1 MKLDDLPPGVADSKA
16 NESPTREAFLEER
29 KRFLEDVRLLGDAAT
44 IPFCPPDMTIEKLKQ
59 GWPVFWKCMRE
70 ALRVARQEDCPPGV
84 DLEDFLMAMRELE
97 KMVRKSFRWLK
108 RVERSPAKA
117 ASDKKR
123 AAERVARDKERTGRS
138 GSVTL
143 RRGAETIAEF
153 EKRLEAQRQSRA
165 SYDKQRLSRPSGQRI
180 NARPVGGHFVIID
193 SEGVL
198 LKEENIPATRTR
210 EKETRL
216 LQRTCLW
223 MAGGAEGYENQVLED
238 ENGLSSSRIFDWLLS
253 QPRKFASR
261 DPHGLQP
268 IFAAFGASYDQAQ
281 ILADLPNSKLWEFH
295 TRKKWWLRERGL
307 PDEARQQSVVLW
319 GEYAVSGKPRKNIV
333 LYRLRNPARWW
344 KRIKG
349 RKVID
354 YVERIEIFD
363 VIGFFQSSLLKAIET
378 FPGVVTPGELEILK
392 RGKADRG
399 HVTKENVRD
408 KMPGLKL
415 YTANELKATARM
427 MELVR
432 ITLETA
438 IPGRPIKL
446 KKWWGPGAVAQEL
459 LKDYL
464 GKDARA
470 KLGDIKTPLGSQE
483 KDLRRPL
490 EWALRAFFGGRGE
503 LLMQGRT

>member
-1 MKLDDLPPGVADSKA
+1 
-16 NESPTREAFLEER
+16 
-29 KRFLEDVRLLGDAAT
+29 
-44 IPFCPPDMTIEKLKQ
+44 
-59 GWPVFWKCMRE
+59 
-70 ALRVARQEDCPPGV
+70 
-84 DLEDFLMAMRELE
+84 MAMRELE
-97 KMVRKSFRWLK
+97 KMVREGFRWLK
-108 RVERSPAKA
+108 RVERSPAKTA
-117 ASDKKR
+117 YDKKR
-123 AAERVARDKERTGRS
+123 APQRVARDKDRTGRS

-165 SYDKQRLSRPSGQRI
+165 SYDKQRCGRPSGHRI
-180 NARPVGGHFVIID
+180 NARPVGGHFVIVD
-193 SEGVL
+193 SEGVI
-198 LKEENIPATRTR
+198 LKEKNVPATRTR
-210 EKETRL
+210 GKETRIF
-216 LQRTCLW
+216 QRTCLW

-238 ENGLSSSRIFDWLLS
+238 EAGLSSARIFEWLLS
-253 QPRKFASR
+253 LPRKFASR
-261 DPHGLQP
+261 DPHGRQP
-268 IFAAFGASYDQAQ
+268 IFAAFGASYDMAQ
-281 ILADLPNSKLWEFH
+281 ILADLPNSKVWEFH
-295 TRKKWWLRERGL
+295 TRKKWWLREKGL
-307 PDEARQQSVVLW
+307 PDEARQQSIVLW
-319 GEYAVSGKPRKNIV
+319 GGYAVSGKPRKNIV
-333 LYRLRNPARWW
+333 LYKLRNPDRWW
-344 KRIKG
+344 KPIKG
-349 RKVID
+349 RKVLD

-363 VIGFFQSSLLKAIET
+363 VIGFFHSSLLKAIET
-378 FPGVVTPGELEILK
+378 FPGVVTPDELEILK

-446 KKWWGPGAVAQEL
+446 KKWWGAGAVAQAL

-490 EWALRAFFGGRGE
+490 EWALRAYLRRPRRASQAGPGTATSCICMTSRPPI
-503 LLMQGRT
+503 RRK